1 MDVPADALGP
11 PAGSPGSSTPADP
24 GSPSRRRRSPRR
36 WTPSWTP
43 SGVLM
48 AVIALAVVIA
58 VAVPALFAQ
67 AGPPSSRV
75 LPRGA
80 EAMLGLEY
88 AVLPGNAGTLDLF
101 VPARGRGPY
110 PVVLW
115 SQGSGWTSD
124 RGNLGGEP
132 VAEQLARRGYAV
144 ALFSVRS
151 SEQAVFPAQV
161 HDAKA
166 AVRFIRAHAE
176 EFGLDPDRVVAAGNS
191 SGGWIA
197 TMLGVTS
204 GEPALEG
211 ELGVTGVSSRVHA
224 VVNFFAPTDFLSIT
238 SQMLPGACDRFNES
252 YGVTHCHDDLQAF
265 ESRLIGASTLRH
277 PDLAIAASPLAYI
290 DAGDPPTLI
299 AHGTDDWVVPYQQS
313 SLLFAALDAAGVP
326 TAYYE
331 VADVGHDFR
340 FAASGSVLDTEV
352 ESAHLDPAP
361 PPGQQLTWDVITD
374 FLDRQTGGPHR
385 PR

>member
-1 MDVPADALGP
+1 MDVSADGPGPTAGTQEPSPSSADAGL
-11 PAGSPGSSTPADP
+11 PARQRWRP
-24 GSPSRRRRSPRR
+24 RRRSLI
-36 WTPSWTP
+36 
-43 SGVLM
+43 GALG
-48 AVIALAVVIA
+48 AVIALLVVIVA
-58 VAVPALFAQ
+58 AVPPLLAQ
-67 AGPPSSRV
+67 AEPTSARV

-80 EAMLGLEY
+80 DATLGLEY

-101 VPARGRGPY
+101 VPERGRGPY

-132 VAEQLARRGYAV
+132 VAEQLVKRGYAV

-151 SEQAVFPAQV
+151 SEQAVFPAQL

-176 EFGLDPDRVVAAGNS
+176 ELGLDPDRIVASGNS

-204 GEPALEG
+204 NEPALEG
-211 ELGVTGVSSRVHA
+211 SLGVTGVSSRVHA
-224 VVNFFAPTDFLSIT
+224 VVNFFAPTDFLTIT
-238 SQMLPGACDRFNES
+238 SQMLPGACEQFNES
-252 YGVTHCHDDLQAF
+252 YQVTHCHDDLQAF
-265 ESRLIGASTLRH
+265 ESRLIGASTLHH
-277 PDLAIAASPLAYI
+277 PDLALAASPLAYI
-290 DAGDPPTLI
+290 DAADPPTLI
-299 AHGTDDWVVPYQQS
+299 AHGTADWVVPYQQS

-326 TAYYE
+326 AAYYE

-340 FAASGSVLDTEV
+340 FAASSSVLDTAV
-352 ESAHLDPAP
+352 GSAHLDPAP
-361 PPGQQLTWDVITD
+361 PAGQQLTWDVIAD
-374 FLDRQTGGPHR
+374 FLHRQLDG
-385 PR
+385 

>member
-1 MDVPADALGP
+1 MDATMGP
-11 PAGSPGSSTPADP
+11 GRA
-24 GSPSRRRRSPRR
+24 PRR
-36 WTPSWTP
+36 WRPGRWT
-43 SGVLM
+43 V
-48 AVIALAVVIA
+48 VAVVALLAIL
-58 VAVPALFAQ
+58 VAALPGLFAQ
-67 AGPPSSRV
+67 AEPASTRA
-75 LPRGA
+75 LPKGA
-80 EAMLGLEY
+80 HATLGLEY

-101 VPARGRGPY
+101 VPERGRGPY

-132 VAEQLARRGYAV
+132 VAQELVRRGYAV

-166 AVRFIRAHAE
+166 AVRFIRANAGE
-176 EFGLDPDRVVAAGNS
+176 LGLDPERIVASGNS

-197 TMLGVTS
+197 TMLGVT
-204 GEPALEG
+204 GNEPTLEG
-211 ELGVTGVSSRVHA
+211 DLGVTGVSSRVHA
-224 VVNFFAPTDFLSIT
+224 VVNFFAPTDFLTMT
-238 SQMLPGACDRFNES
+238 SQMLPGACERFNES
-252 YGVTHCHDDLQAF
+252 HQVTHCHDDLQAF
-265 ESRLIGASTLRH
+265 ESRLIGASTLQN
-277 PDLAIAASPLAYI
+277 PSLAMAASPLAYV
-290 DAGDPPTLI
+290 DVEDPPTLI
-299 AHGTDDWVVPYQQS
+299 AHGTEDWVVPYQQS

-352 ESAHLDPAP
+352 DSAHLDPAP
-361 PPGQQLTWDVITD
+361 PPGQQLTWDVIAD
-374 FLDRQTGGPHR
+374 FLDRQLDR
-385 PR
+385 